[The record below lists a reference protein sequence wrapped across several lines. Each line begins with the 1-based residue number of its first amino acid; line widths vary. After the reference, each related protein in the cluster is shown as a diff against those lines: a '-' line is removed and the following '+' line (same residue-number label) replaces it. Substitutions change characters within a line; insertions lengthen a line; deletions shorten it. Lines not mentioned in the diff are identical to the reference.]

1 MPTESEIHL
10 AKQHQQMIDRGGERY
25 RCLVCGETIQIRSKT
40 PHEKS
45 KYHKLRLLERLDL
58 NMSSIYI
65 ANAED
70 KRTA

>member
-10 AKQHQQMIDRGGERY
+10 AELHQQMIDRGSELY
-25 RCLVCGETIQIRSKT
+25 RCPVCKVTIQKRSKA

-45 KYHKLRLLERLDL
+45 KYHNAMLLEQMHL